1 MSGPLIGV
9 TLHGEARD
17 GVPRRFIRNRAYI
30 DALHAEGAA
39 VIGIA
44 PGASADALRTVYE
57 RCDALLLP
65 GGPDVEPSRYGAATD
80 PTCNVDTDCE
90 LDAMEFALAGWALA
104 DGKPVLG
111 ICRGLQVINVALGGT
126 LWQDVRSQRDPAQH
140 HPDDQRWT
148 ALAHEVRVTPGSFLH
163 RVTGETSLRVNS
175 LHHQGIR
182 ELAEELSAAGCSPDG
197 LVEAV
202 EARGRRFVAA
212 VQWHPEAI
220 LAEAPWGRSLFTE
233 FVTAARG

>member
-1 MSGPLIGV
+1 MSAPLVGV

-30 DALHAEGAA
+30 DALHAAGGA

-44 PGASADALRTVYE
+44 PGASREALRTVYE

-65 GGPDVEPSRYGAATD
+65 GGPDVEPSRYGEIVDT
-80 PTCNVDTDCE
+80 TCRVETDCE
-90 LDAMEFALAGWALA
+90 LDAAEFALVEWAIA
-104 DGKPVLG
+104 DAKPVLG

-126 LWQDVRSQRDPAQH
+126 LWQDIRSQRDPAQP

-148 ALAHEVRVTPGSFLH
+148 ALAHEVNVTPGSFLH
-163 RVTGETSLRVNS
+163 RVTGETSPRVNS

-182 ELAEELSAAGCSPDG
+182 ELAEQLSATGRSPDG

-202 EARGRRFVAA
+202 ETRDQGFVAA

-220 LAEAPWGRSLFTE
+220 LEQAPWGRRLFSE